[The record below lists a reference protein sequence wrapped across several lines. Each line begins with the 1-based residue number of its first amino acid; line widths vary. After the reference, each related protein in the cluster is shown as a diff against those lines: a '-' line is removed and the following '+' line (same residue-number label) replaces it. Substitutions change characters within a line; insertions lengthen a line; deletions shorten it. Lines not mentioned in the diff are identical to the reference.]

1 MTNMGSAQVAQLSAN
16 VSYALE
22 VWVPWGV
29 TPGSQDFLSNI
40 TFSGSIFYYV
50 TTSSRCQPSQFFIS
64 ISLSFASE
72 ESTCENKSHFI
83 FILSIFFYLILGYF
97 TPEYM
102 YPSCFKHPH
111 CSTTMLPCLLLLHCN
126 ARTELVRRNKRL
138 PRDQSPVCV
147 SRWLQSAQ
155 HSDRGQIAE
164 ARLSEMLS
172 LLAYLQERCG
182 RCTDNQ

>member
-1 MTNMGSAQVAQLSAN
+1 MGSTQVAQLSAD
-16 VSYALE
+16 VSFALE

-29 TPGSQDFLSNI
+29 TQDHKIFCPTLLFLVV
-40 TFSGSIFYYV
+40 FSTMLPQVLDVNHCNF
-50 TTSSRCQPSQFFIS
+50 SSPYLNV
-64 ISLSFASE
+64 LSFASE
-72 ESTCENKSHFI
+72 ERTHQNKCHFV
-83 FILSIFFYLILGYF
+83 FILSIFFHLILGYF

-111 CSTTMLPCLLLLHCN
+111 CCTTMLLCLLLPHCN

-138 PRDQSPVCV
+138 PRDQSPVCI